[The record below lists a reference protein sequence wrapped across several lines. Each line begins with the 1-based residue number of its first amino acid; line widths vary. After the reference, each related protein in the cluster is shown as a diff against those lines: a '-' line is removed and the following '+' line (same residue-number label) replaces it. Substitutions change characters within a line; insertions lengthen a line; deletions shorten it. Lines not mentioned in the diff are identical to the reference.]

1 LKGNEGFLTQY
12 RSTLVGNKRLFLLAK
27 AKGLD
32 AKISSTKLE
41 PHLNWLPPQFKIDCQ
56 LESQLCQWDE
66 EFRMSFRLPKDD
78 DYEEEIKKHSLTS
91 NVTLLQMMTEED
103 LIRVSSPQ
111 FEGKAQFLATMTR
124 KLQNE
129 VVPPGNKVRPRMHAL
144 IADKSLSD
152 VVEALIGVH
161 LAKVI

>member
-1 LKGNEGFLTQY
+1 
-12 RSTLVGNKRLFLLAK
+12 
-27 AKGLD
+27 
-32 AKISSTKLE
+32 
-41 PHLNWLPPQFKIDCQ
+41 
-56 LESQLCQWDE
+56 
-66 EFRMSFRLPKDD
+66 
-78 DYEEEIKKHSLTS
+78 LTS

-111 FEGKAQFLATMTR
+111 FEGKTQFLATMTR